1 MQYIYIT
8 AVELGDIEQINC
20 LELIVDEVEFLP
32 IKQTM

>member
-1 MQYIYIT
+1 MQYMYIT
-8 AVELGDIEQINC
+8 AVEMGNIWQINC